1 MRIRSVKPE
10 LRVLGLSCCSLANGS
25 FACLGVIIRPPH
37 WVEGVIGGVYQGEK
51 CLQNLSADLRN
62 SSKFDQVRVVIADE
76 GLCGSETLPNTL
88 SQMLGKPI
96 ITLRRNGSWKA
107 SGLENRL
114 VGEVFALLGNNPP
127 EPIRVSRALCRAVA
141 YLVSN
146 KRFKARQ
153 S

>member
-10 LRVLGLSCCSLANGS
+10 LRVLGLSCCNLANGS

-37 WVEGVIGGVYQGEK
+37 WVEGVIGGVYRRER

-76 GLCGSETLPNTL
+76 ELCGSETSPNML
-88 SQMLGKPI
+88 SQMLKKPV
-96 ITLRRNGSWKA
+96 ITLLRNGSWKA
-107 SGLENRL
+107 FGLEDQL
-114 VGEVFALLGNNPP
+114 IKEVFALLGNNPP
-127 EPIRVSRALCRAVA
+127 EPIRVSRTLCRAITH
-141 YLVSN
+141 LVSN